1 MQNLGLTICNHNYK
15 FIYIVCMREE
25 YAKNQGVYYLD
36 READQWLAG
45 NMRKVYISYMY
56 IIAYHNETHYFVC

>member
-1 MQNLGLTICNHNYK
+1 
-15 FIYIVCMREE
+15 MREE

-45 NMRKVYISYMY
+45 SMRKVYISYMY
-56 IIAYHNETHYFVC
+56 IITYHNETHYFVC